1 MNRRMALRQQLTG
14 VVAAMVV
21 AALVSTTVAVN
32 PSSAAPSSQ
41 PAFTLTA
48 TGNHNN
54 LSSSYVVGYEFT
66 VNSEIV
72 LTDLGLFDQDQDG
85 RLNEPTAPPVGVWNA
100 AGALLA
106 STTIPLGTTAE
117 ANVFYRSINHVTLQ
131 PGVYTIGVLNYAG
144 GERFTYDTTVTSPPE
159 ISFGQGRFIKSTNL
173 VFPTQK
179 RTTLAA
185 YFGPNFKFSTAP
197 ANENLSLS
205 TPTSPSIYQ
214 QQDGRGQIPIAGTAV
229 GADEVQARALAV
241 DGGVTTDWRT
251 VDSSIGAGGAFAG
264 SLEASVGWY
273 RIEVRSSTGE
283 NISVD
288 RIGVGDNYLMA
299 GQSNSA
305 NYGQSRQAPSDGR
318 VLALRA
324 DGRWAPAVDP
334 QPRASGTKGSPWPA
348 MGDALA
354 AYSDGPVGVVSTG
367 QGSTTVGGWVNS
379 LFSSR
384 LAPAIAAA
392 EPYGFK
398 AILWHQGE
406 SDSLSNTSAQVYA
419 QQLASV
425 IASSRRSAGFD
436 VPWYVATAS
445 YHPSSSE
452 AAEAPIRQGQ
462 GLAVASDPLV
472 FAGPD
477 TDSFVATGLTYDGVH
492 FSNEGLRRHGQLWA
506 DILERDRNL
515 RGGPG
520 QIAGVVSFAEGGATG
535 EVQVDLFRSVDGQ
548 RSDYLRSAITDSA
561 GRYSFTTDAG
571 PHIVTFIAPDGEAFV
586 ATGRYFQ
593 TELQVVADE
602 TLSGINAQLLGGGV
616 EDSATIGGTIFGISN
631 RPEAGVAVDLF
642 AAQADGSRGQF
653 LSATTT
659 DNSGEYRFSGPA
671 ACYVVT
677 MIAPDNLVFSNGR
690 RWNQPSI
697 CVDPGGSVTN
707 LDGRL
712 TAP

>member
-1 MNRRMALRQQLTG
+1 MAFCQKLIG
-14 VVAAMVV
+14 VVAAMVL
-21 AALVSTTVAVN
+21 AALASSTIAVA
-32 PSSAAPSSQ
+32 PSSAAPSSE
-41 PAFTLTA
+41 PAFTLTS
-48 TGNHNN
+48 TGRHNS
-54 LSSSYVVGYEFT
+54 LSSSYVVGYDFT

-72 LTDLGLFDQDQDG
+72 LTDLGLFDQDNNG
-85 RLNEPTAPPVGVWNA
+85 RLDEPTAPPVGIWNA

-106 STTIPLGTTAE
+106 STTIPIGTTAE
-117 ANVFYRSINHVTLQ
+117 ANVFYRSVNPVTLQ

-159 ISFGQGRFIKSTNL
+159 ISFGQGRFIKSTSL
-173 VFPTQK
+173 ARPTQK

-185 YFGPNFKFSTAP
+185 YFGPNFKFSA
-197 ANENLSLS
+197 ADENNSLS
-205 TPTSPSIYQ
+205 APKGPSIYQ

-229 GADEVQARALAV
+229 GANYVQARAVAV
-241 DGGVTTDWRT
+241 DGGVTTGWRT

-283 NISVD
+283 NMSVD

-305 NYGQSRQAPSDGR
+305 NFGQSRQTPSDGR

-324 DGRWAPAVDP
+324 DGTWAPAVDP

-354 AYSDGPVGVVSTG
+354 AHSDGPVGVVSTG
-367 QGSTTVGGWVNS
+367 QGATTVGDWVNS
-379 LFSSR
+379 LFNQR

-392 EPYGFK
+392 KPYGFK

-425 IASSRRSAGFD
+425 IADSRRSAGFD

-445 YHPSSSE
+445 YHPSSSGT
-452 AAEAPIRQGQ
+452 AEAQIRQGQ
-462 GLAVASDPLV
+462 ALAVASDPLV
-472 FAGPD
+472 FAGPY

-506 DILERDRNL
+506 DILEDPNPP
-515 RGGPG
+515 GGSG
-520 QIAGVVSFAEGGATG
+520 QIAGVVSFVAGGAAA
-535 EVQVDLFRSVDGQ
+535 EVQVDLFQSVDGR
-548 RSDYLRSAITDSA
+548 RSGFLRSTTTDSA

-571 PHIVTFIAPDGEAFV
+571 PHIVTFIAPDGESFI
-586 ATGRYFQ
+586 ATGRFLQ
-593 TELQVVADE
+593 TRLQVVANE
-602 TLSGINAQLLGGGV
+602 TLSGINAQLLGGDG
-616 EDSATIGGTIFGISN
+616 ATIGGTILGVSG
-631 RPEAGVAVDLF
+631 RPQAGVVTNLF
-642 AAQADGSRGQF
+642 AARADGSRGRF
-653 LSATTT
+653 LSAAST
-659 DNSGEYRFSGPA
+659 DDSGEYRFSGPA

-690 RWNQPSI
+690 RWNQPGI
-697 CVDPGGSVTN
+697 CVDPGASVTN